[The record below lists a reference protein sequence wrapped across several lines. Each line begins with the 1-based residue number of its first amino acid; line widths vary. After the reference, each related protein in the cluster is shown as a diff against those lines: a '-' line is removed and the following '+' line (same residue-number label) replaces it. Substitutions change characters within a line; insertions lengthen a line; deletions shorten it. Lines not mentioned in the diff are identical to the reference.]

1 MGQNM
6 AKKSLD
12 YKKITF
18 LILAAG
24 ILVRALYV
32 IFMPV
37 VNFAQYDIGT
47 VDIDNNVLTGHLGY
61 IFYLYKNHSFV
72 PFDPREIY
80 QFNHPPVHHIIC
92 AVWIS
97 FIGLFTDSTKVL
109 IESVQFITLIYSVI
123 TLFAFERILDELEVP
138 KSGKAFALL
147 IFAFQPTLIMTAGS
161 VNNDGIGLMFQV
173 LAVWFTVRWY
183 KTRAYKDI
191 FAIALSVA
199 IGMLSKL
206 SAGLVAFP
214 IAVLFLYTFIADWKK
229 EKTFPLKRFLQ
240 YVVFGCIC
248 MPLGLLWVIRCY
260 VKYKMPPTY
269 IAFLPETSAQYVG
282 DFSRFERLFFPNPL
296 GVLKNLAHGKLGYGH
311 NIWMQMLRTSA
322 LGECDLATFP
332 AWAKAICLLCIFTNL
347 CMALWAFVAFIRV
360 YIISVFVKKQRE
372 GCISAEEARLFGT
385 AGPGKPVCDLGH
397 RLFFVTCYITMMYSY
412 FSFADTYPH
421 ECSMNFRYVQLAI
434 VPPLVALSYKA
445 SKREEKNEP
454 TLPSPGVILGLA
466 YSLAS
471 VLVAVIWCIYA

>member
-1 MGQNM
+1 M

-47 VDIDNNVLTGHLGY
+47 VDLDNNVLTGHLGY

-161 VNNDGIGLMFQV
+161 VNNDGIGLMFQI

-214 IAVLFLYTFIADWKK
+214 IAVLFLYVFIADWHK
-229 EKTFPLKRFLQ
+229 EKTFPLKRFFQ

-248 MPLGLLWVIRCY
+248 VPLGLLWVIRCY

-311 NIWMQMLRTSA
+311 NIWMQMARTSA
-322 LGECDLATFP
+322 LGECDLADFP
-332 AWAKAICLLCIFTNL
+332 TWAKAICLLCIFTNL

-360 YIISVFVKKQRE
+360 FVLPKSK
-372 GCISAEEARLFGT
+372 
-385 AGPGKPVCDLGH
+385 CDLGH
-397 RLFFVTCYITMMYSY
+397 RLFFITCYITMMYSY

-421 ECSMNFRYVQLAI
+421 ECSMNFRYVQFAI
-434 VPPLVALSYKA
+434 LPPLVALSYKA
-445 SKREEKNEP
+445 SKSEEKNEP
-454 TLPSPGVILGLA
+454 TPPSPRVILGLA

-471 VLVAVIWCIYA
+471 VLVAVIWCVYA

>member
-1 MGQNM
+1 M

-47 VDIDNNVLTGHLGY
+47 VDLDNNVLTGHLGY

-97 FIGLFTDSTKVL
+97 FIGLFTESTKVL

-173 LAVWFTVRWY
+173 LAVWFSVRWY
-183 KTRAYKDI
+183 KTRSYKDI
-191 FAIALSVA
+191 IAIALSVA

-229 EKTFPLKRFLQ
+229 EKTFPLKRFFQ

-248 MPLGLLWVIRCY
+248 VPLGLLWVIRCY

-282 DFSRFERLFFPNPL
+282 DFSRFERLFFPNPI
-296 GVLKNLAHGKLGYGH
+296 GVLKNLSHGKLGYGH
-311 NIWMQMLRTSA
+311 NIWMQMARTSA

-332 AWAKAICLLCIFTNL
+332 AWAKAVCLLCIFTNL
-347 CMALWAFVAFIRV
+347 CIALWAFVAFIRV
-360 YIISVFVKKQRE
+360 FALPKSK
-372 GCISAEEARLFGT
+372 
-385 AGPGKPVCDLGH
+385 CDLGH
-397 RLFFVTCYITMMYSY
+397 RLFFITCYITMMYSY

-434 VPPLVALSYKA
+434 LPPLVALSYKA
-445 SKREEKNEP
+445 SKSEEKNEP
-454 TLPSPGVILGLA
+454 TPPSPWFILAVA

-471 VLVAVIWCIYA
+471 VLVAVIWCVYA

>member
-1 MGQNM
+1 M

-47 VDIDNNVLTGHLGY
+47 VDLDNNVLTGHLGY

-97 FIGLFTDSTKVL
+97 FISLFTNSTKVL

-161 VNNDGIGLMFQV
+161 VNNDGIGLMFQL
-173 LAVWFTVRWY
+173 LAIWFTVRWY

-191 FAIALSVA
+191 ILIALSVA

-229 EKTFPLKRFLQ
+229 EKTFPLKRFFQ

-248 MPLGLLWVIRCY
+248 VPLGLLWVIRCY

-322 LGECDLATFP
+322 LGECDLANFT

-360 YIISVFVKKQRE
+360 FALPKSK
-372 GCISAEEARLFGT
+372 
-385 AGPGKPVCDLGH
+385 CDLGH
-397 RLFFVTCYITMMYSY
+397 RLFFITCYITMMYSY

-434 VPPLVALSYKA
+434 LPPLVALSYKA
-445 SKREEKNEP
+445 SKRSGENEP
-454 TLPSPGVILGLA
+454 TPPSPWFILGLA

-471 VLVAVIWCIYA
+471 VLVAVIWCVYA

>member
-1 MGQNM
+1 M

-47 VDIDNNVLTGHLGY
+47 VDLDNNVLTGHLGY

-80 QFNHPPVHHIIC
+80 QFNHPPIHHIIC
-92 AVWIS
+92 ALWIS
-97 FIGLFTDSTKVL
+97 FIGIFTDSTKAL
-109 IESVQFITLIYSVI
+109 IESIQFITLIYSVI

-161 VNNDGIGLMFQV
+161 VNNDGIGLMFQL
-173 LAVWFTVRWY
+173 LAIWFTVRWY

-191 FAIALSVA
+191 ILIALSVA

-248 MPLGLLWVIRCY
+248 VPLGLLWVIRCY

-322 LGECDLATFP
+322 LGECDLANFP

-360 YIISVFVKKQRE
+360 FVLPKSK
-372 GCISAEEARLFGT
+372 
-385 AGPGKPVCDLGH
+385 CDLGN
-397 RLFFVTCYITMMYSY
+397 RLFFITCYITMMYSY

-434 VPPLVALSYKA
+434 LPPLVALSYKA
-445 SKREEKNEP
+445 SKRSGENEP
-454 TLPSPGVILGLA
+454 TPPSPWFILGLA

-471 VLVAVIWCIYA
+471 VLVAVIWCVYA